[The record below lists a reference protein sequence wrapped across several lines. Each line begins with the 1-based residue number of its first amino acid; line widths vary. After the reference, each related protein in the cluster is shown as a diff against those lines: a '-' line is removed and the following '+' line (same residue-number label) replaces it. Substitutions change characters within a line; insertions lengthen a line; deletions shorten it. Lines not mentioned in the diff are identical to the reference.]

1 MQDNCRSRFG
11 SAHSV
16 TLFRA
21 QKLTAVFYS
30 RWTSIV
36 GTPIAFHTKKAADN
50 RLIRL
55 MLRNTDRKRLRN
67 IDGSVQFRRLSRTSL
82 RGGIVHIAEFFRASL
97 IFRLFPTYVMKG
109 EFPFH
114 TGGIQLEIEGFPI
127 S

>member
-1 MQDNCRSRFG
+1 M
-11 SAHSV
+11 
-16 TLFRA
+16 
-21 QKLTAVFYS
+21 
-30 RWTSIV
+30 

-114 TGGIQLEIEGFPI
+114 TGGIQLEIERFPI